1 MTLEKKLKHA
11 IKSNDIDKIHIVFDE
26 IYITYG
32 RLVYFKIMQ
41 YVDNKLDVE
50 DLTQDV
56 FVSFYN
62 NIKFIE
68 VLNIKYYLVAFAK
81 NKALDYL
88 KKKNEIV
95 INDKKAVLEKED
107 TIKSN
112 IEYEEI
118 ISKMQCF

>member
-95 INDKKAVLEKED
+95 INDEKAVLEKED